1 MNDAASHGRSGATAR
16 TAAANFHQLT
26 ALLCVLRSGAS
37 GFVQLALDTE
47 TDEQV
52 AIKFIERGGR
62 TSQRIIAREL
72 LNHRECAMHPHIIQ
86 LKVSALPAGV
96 VHSVREQVQAASQ
109 TRLSNFSIM
118 QL

>member
-1 MNDAASHGRSGATAR
+1 MPLFGHEAMC
-16 TAAANFHQLT
+16 
-26 ALLCVLRSGAS
+26 ALCSGAS

-86 LKVSALPAGV
+86 LKVTRARG
-96 VHSVREQVQAASQ
+96 AAKHPHQRIDFARSHLCQ
-109 TRLSNFSIM
+109 SRSSSHHMPSTDRMLAMCRRCS
-118 QL
+118 

>member
-1 MNDAASHGRSGATAR
+1 MPVSKHSPFDRVLVNDCKCGSWISSSNGPAHTYHRHASLQSFIMPPSAPQ
-16 TAAANFHQLT
+16 F
-26 ALLCVLRSGAS
+26 CSCSGAS

-72 LNHRECAMHPHIIQ
+72 LNHRECAMHPHIVQ
-86 LKVSALPAGV
+86 LKVQYFL
-96 VHSVREQVQAASQ
+96 
-109 TRLSNFSIM
+109 
-118 QL
+118 

>member
-1 MNDAASHGRSGATAR
+1 MMRRLTVRSGVTFC
-16 TAAANFHQLT
+16 TAAAHPTKLT
-26 ALLCVLRSGAS
+26 AHLCVVRSGAS

-86 LKVSALPAGV
+86 LKVPALPAGV
-96 VHSVREQVQAASQ
+96 AQSRAS
-109 TRLSNFSIM
+109 
-118 QL
+118 

>member
-1 MNDAASHGRSGATAR
+1 MSLCCCLPVNSR
-16 TAAANFHQLT
+16 QLDSFT
-26 ALLCVLRSGAS
+26 TLCRPCSGAS
-37 GFVQLALDTE
+37 GFVQLVLDTE

-86 LKVSALPAGV
+86 LKASTAAWDIVGLAGGG
-96 VHSVREQVQAASQ
+96 QIAD
-109 TRLSNFSIM
+109 
-118 QL
+118 